1 MGLPSKKHSELA
13 MSKPTVAVVGRPN
26 VGKSTLV
33 NRIIGKREAIVEEL
47 PGVTRDRNEFDV
59 TWAGCEFTLIDTGG
73 WLPKSKGEKGIDD
86 KVSKQSELAIN
97 QADVTIL
104 VVDARVSPTVED
116 ALIADMLR
124 NREKP
129 TFLAANKVDDQ
140 NHEIGIWEYL
150 SMGLGEPN
158 PVSALHGRGTAD
170 LLDLV
175 IATIPEIEYDEEVE
189 DDNEDVVAVAIVGR
203 PNVGKS
209 TLFNKLIGEDRAVVH
224 DKAGTTRDAIDTIVE
239 TEIGTIKFVDTAG
252 MRRKARISEDTEYY
266 SLVRALN
273 AIDKA
278 NIALLVIDSTIGV
291 THQDQRLAERID
303 AAGCPIVLVFNKWE
317 LVDTDEREKLTLQIE
332 RKLGFLGDP
341 PIMKTTAITG
351 KGVHR
356 LYPILTS
363 TISTYNKRV
372 PTRKVNIIIRKA
384 QSAHPA
390 PGGARVLYATQ
401 GATEPPTFTLFV
413 NKKLPRTY
421 VRFLEN
427 QLREHLGLGATPIKI
442 RIRNRNE

>member
-1 MGLPSKKHSELA
+1 MA
-13 MSKPTVAVVGRPN
+13 KPTVAVVGRPN

-33 NRIIGKREAIVEEL
+33 NRIIGRREAIVEER
-47 PGVTRDRNEFDV
+47 PGVTRDRNEFEV
-59 TWAGCEFTLIDTGG
+59 NWAGCEFTLIDTGG
-73 WLPKSKGEKGIDD
+73 WLPKSKGEKRIDD
-86 KVSKQSELAIN
+86 KVSEQSELAIN

-104 VVDARVSPTVED
+104 VVDARVSPTIED
-116 ALIADMLR
+116 VLIADILQS
-124 NREKP
+124 REKP
-129 TFLAANKVDDQ
+129 TFLVANKVDDV
-140 NHEIGIWEYL
+140 NHEVGMWEYL
-150 SMGLGEPN
+150 SLGLGEPN

-170 LLDLV
+170 LLDLL
-175 IATIPEIEYDEEVE
+175 IAGMPEDNVDSIGEDEEE
-189 DDNEDVVAVAIVGR
+189 KSDVVSVAIVGR

-209 TLFNKLIGEDRAVVH
+209 TLFNALIGEDRAVVH
-224 DKAGTTRDAIDTIVE
+224 DEAGTTRDAIDTVVE
-239 TEIGTIKFVDTAG
+239 TQIGTIKFVDTAG

-278 NIALLVIDSTIGV
+278 DIALLVIDSTIGV
-291 THQDQRLAERID
+291 THQDQRLSERID
-303 AAGCPIVLVFNKWE
+303 AAGCPIVIVFNKWE
-317 LVDTDEREKLTLQIE
+317 LADTDERELLIMQIE
-332 RKLGFLGDP
+332 RKLGFLGEP
-341 PIMKTTAITG
+341 PIMKTTAISG

-356 LYPILTS
+356 LYPILTNAI
-363 TISTYNKRV
+363 TNYNQRV

-384 QSAHPA
+384 QVAHPA

-421 VRFLEN
+421 IRYLEN
-427 QLREHLGLGATPIKI
+427 QLREHIGLGATPIKI

>member
-1 MGLPSKKHSELA
+1 MA
-13 MSKPTVAVVGRPN
+13 KPTVAVVGRPN

-33 NRIIGKREAIVEEL
+33 NRIIGRREAIVEER
-47 PGVTRDRNEFDV
+47 PGVTRDRNEFEV
-59 TWAGCEFTLIDTGG
+59 NWAGCEFTLIDTGG
-73 WLPKSKGEKGIDD
+73 WLPKSKGEKRIDD
-86 KVSKQSELAIN
+86 KVSEQSELAIN

-104 VVDARVSPTVED
+104 VVDARVSPTIED
-116 ALIADMLR
+116 VLIADILQS
-124 NREKP
+124 REKP
-129 TFLAANKVDDQ
+129 TFLVANKVDAV
-140 NHEIGIWEYL
+140 NHEGGMWEYL
-150 SMGLGEPN
+150 SLGLGEPN

-170 LLDLV
+170 LLDLL
-175 IATIPEIEYDEEVE
+175 IAGMPEDNVDSIGEDEEE
-189 DDNEDVVAVAIVGR
+189 KSDVVSVAIVGR

-209 TLFNKLIGEDRAVVH
+209 TLFNALIGEDRAVVH
-224 DKAGTTRDAIDTIVE
+224 DEAGTTRDAIDTVVE
-239 TEIGTIKFVDTAG
+239 TQIGTIKFVDTAG

-278 NIALLVIDSTIGV
+278 DIALLVIDSTIGV
-291 THQDQRLAERID
+291 THQDQRLSERID
-303 AAGCPIVLVFNKWE
+303 AAGCPIVIVFNKWE
-317 LVDTDEREKLTLQIE
+317 LADTDERELLTMQIE
-332 RKLGFLGDP
+332 RKLGFLGEP
-341 PIMKTTAITG
+341 PIMKTTAISG

-356 LYPILTS
+356 LYPILTNAI
-363 TISTYNKRV
+363 TNYNQRV

-384 QSAHPA
+384 QVAHPA

-421 VRFLEN
+421 IRYLEN
-427 QLREHLGLGATPIKI
+427 QLREHIGLGATPIKI

>member
-1 MGLPSKKHSELA
+1 M
-13 MSKPTVAVVGRPN
+13 
-26 VGKSTLV
+26 
-33 NRIIGKREAIVEEL
+33 
-47 PGVTRDRNEFDV
+47 
-59 TWAGCEFTLIDTGG
+59 
-73 WLPKSKGEKGIDD
+73 PKSKSEKGIDD

-104 VVDARVSPTVED
+104 VVDARVTPTVED

-124 NREKP
+124 GREKP

-140 NHEIGIWEYL
+140 SHEVGIWEYL

-175 IATIPEIEYDEEVE
+175 IATIPELENNSVVEDEVE
-189 DDNEDVVAVAIVGR
+189 SDDVVAVAIVGR

-209 TLFNKLIGEDRAVVH
+209 TLFNKLIGEERAVVH

-239 TEIGTIKFVDTAG
+239 TQIGTIKFVDTAG

-278 NIALLVIDSTIGV
+278 HIALLVIDSTIGV

-303 AAGCPIVLVFNKWE
+303 AAGCPIVIVFNKWE
-317 LVDTDEREKLTLQIE
+317 LVDTDEREMLTLQIE

-341 PIMKTTAITG
+341 PIMKTTAISG

-356 LYPILTS
+356 LYPILTG
-363 TISTYNKRV
+363 TISNYSHRV

-421 VRFLEN
+421 IRYLEN

>member
-1 MGLPSKKHSELA
+1 MA
-13 MSKPTVAVVGRPN
+13 KPTVAVVGRPN

-33 NRIIGKREAIVEEL
+33 NRIIGRREAIVEER
-47 PGVTRDRNEFDV
+47 PGVTRDRNEFEV
-59 TWAGCEFTLIDTGG
+59 NWAGCEFTLIDTGG
-73 WLPKSKGEKGIDD
+73 WLPKSKGEKRIDD
-86 KVSKQSELAIN
+86 KVSEQSELAIN

-104 VVDARVSPTVED
+104 VVDARVSPTIED
-116 ALIADMLR
+116 VLIADILQS
-124 NREKP
+124 REKP
-129 TFLAANKVDDQ
+129 TFLVANKVDDV
-140 NHEIGIWEYL
+140 NHEVGMWEYL
-150 SMGLGEPN
+150 SLGLGEPN

-170 LLDLV
+170 LLDVL
-175 IATIPEIEYDEEVE
+175 IAVMPEDNVDSIDEDEEE
-189 DDNEDVVAVAIVGR
+189 KSDVVSVAIVGR

-209 TLFNKLIGEDRAVVH
+209 TLFNALIGEDRAVVH
-224 DKAGTTRDAIDTIVE
+224 DEAGTTRDAIDTVVE
-239 TEIGTIKFVDTAG
+239 TQIGTIKFVDTAG

-278 NIALLVIDSTIGV
+278 DIALLVIDSTIGV
-291 THQDQRLAERID
+291 THQDQRLSERID
-303 AAGCPIVLVFNKWE
+303 AAGCPIVIVFNKWE
-317 LVDTDEREKLTLQIE
+317 LADTDERELLTMQIE
-332 RKLGFLGDP
+332 RKLGFLGEP
-341 PIMKTTAITG
+341 PIMKTTAISG

-356 LYPILTS
+356 LYPILTNAI
-363 TISTYNKRV
+363 TNYNQRV

-384 QSAHPA
+384 QVAHPA

-421 VRFLEN
+421 IRYLEN
-427 QLREHLGLGATPIKI
+427 QLREHIGLGATPIKI